1 MIGTDMEWTIRI
13 GEERQYVEIVT
24 SGIADKGGS
33 LDMAKAIALALS
45 TYKIKKILVDHGN
58 IYSVLGNA
66 IDVYSR
72 PKQFQEFGV
81 IHGIKVAEVIKP
93 EHKEFFKFLE
103 TVCVNRGY
111 TFSIFND
118 KETAL
123 EWLLNT

>member
-1 MIGTDMEWTIRI
+1 MEWTITI
-13 GEERQYVEIVT
+13 NEESRHVEIIT

-45 TYKIKKILVDHGN
+45 KYKFKKILIDHRNICSVSGN
-58 IYSVLGNA
+58 TV
-66 IDVYSR
+66 DVYSR
-72 PKQFQEFGV
+72 PKHFQEIGV

-93 EHKEFFKFLE
+93 EHKEFFRFLE

-111 TFSIFND
+111 EFSMFND
-118 KETAL
+118 KKPAL